1 MDKVS
6 NINNVNSS
14 QHDNCIRRYQ
24 KRTTG
29 VAQRKRAGLITPRS
43 YDRNV
48 PPVLQDLRRV
58 FTGVAQRK
66 RAGLITPRSY
76 DRNVPPVL
84 FLRDEK
90 KSISQFL
97 PYLFLLFRHC
107 FSFLFQSFHSSS
119 LFAAIAVAASSLLS
133 VQAHAR
139 HVKPSARII
148 RKRAEGLRGT

>member
-1 MDKVS
+1 MDNASLSDGEDPGFESPKER
-6 NINNVNSS
+6 I
-14 QHDNCIRRYQ
+14 
-24 KRTTG
+24 TG

-48 PPVLQDLRRV
+48 PPV
-58 FTGVAQRK
+58 F
-66 RAGLITPRSY
+66 
-76 DRNVPPVL
+76 

-139 HVKPSARII
+139 HVKLRARII